1 MQIDKKKIVFSGV
14 LLIIMIFMVVYY
26 YLMVKPSSTQD
37 MFLKQTEL
45 PELEAQKVEFS
56 SKKEAVDAL
65 EKEREHNNAPSMY
78 NESLLGATGLF
89 DPDLLEKEKERIVDS
104 IYDLGKSRY
113 ANLLP
118 KKVKKVAPKNTQ
130 KKTMNT
136 DENVNTPMEIALE
149 QQLFFAIS
157 PNLKAAGKQLNIEVV
172 VDGEQTVK
180 INDRLQMRTTKD
192 ILLGDSL
199 LPKNTLLYGMVKF
212 RPNRVVLE
220 VEYIEHKPVKL
231 TAFDLAD
238 GLEGIYVQN
247 SFKGDIRNEAL
258 SGVIDDIN
266 IPGIPQL
273 NGIKRV
279 FQRNNRNI
287 KVTVNANYKLILKT
301 KS

>member
-78 NESLLGATGLF
+78 NESLLDATGLF

-104 IYDLGKSRY
+104 IYELGKTRVT
-113 ANLLP
+113 NLKP
-118 KKVKKVAPKNTQ
+118 KPVRKATLKNFQKNKVDDTKI
-130 KKTMNT
+130 
-136 DENVNTPMEIALE
+136 VNDPMEIALE
-149 QQLFFAIS
+149 QQLFFALS
-157 PNLKAAGKQLNIEVV
+157 PALKSVEKRLKIEVE

-180 INDRLQMRTTKD
+180 TNNRLQMRITKD
-192 ILLGDSL
+192 VLLHNTL
-199 LPKNTLLYGMVKF
+199 LPKNTVLFGIVKF

-220 VEYIEHKPVKL
+220 VANIDHKPVKL

-266 IPGIPQL
+266 IPGVPQL